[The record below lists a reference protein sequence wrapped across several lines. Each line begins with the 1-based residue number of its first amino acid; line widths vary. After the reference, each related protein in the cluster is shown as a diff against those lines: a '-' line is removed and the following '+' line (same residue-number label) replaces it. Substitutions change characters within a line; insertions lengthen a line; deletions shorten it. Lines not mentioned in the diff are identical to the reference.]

1 MKKFIF
7 ILCCSA
13 LLPYFV
19 CAQSID
25 LAAGINGDDNDTSAS
40 EQKIEVKQDD
50 KKVADDRGI
59 FSFLN
64 FSFIKKPA
72 LLENKTDTTT
82 EQPEANAQST
92 PETPLQKIHRLA
104 EEGNLESQLALGYM
118 YLYGENGVT
127 SDYVKA
133 FKYYEMAA
141 AQNDKI
147 ALNNLGSLYFNGIG
161 TEVNYVKAAELFAQ
175 AAKLGSDDAA
185 VNLAFIYL
193 SGNNQSQNQ
202 QEAIELFRQ
211 AANAGNNTAR
221 FMLGY
226 AYYKGFQVQ
235 QDYYKAVELMKISSD
250 AQFDEAQYV
259 LALMYINGQGIAKN
273 YGNAVKYLSAAATQ
287 GNVPA
292 LMKLAD
298 ILTEGTMYPRNLVR
312 AHIMYNVASVLGAPD
327 AAQKRDDLEQK
338 LKLEELLPAQTA
350 AEKFQPKPSELTS
363 YIRQT
368 FGNNIRRYID
378 ENMK

>member
-127 SDYVKA
+127 SDYAKA
-133 FKYYEMAA
+133 FKYYEIAA

>member
-127 SDYVKA
+127 SDYAKA

-193 SGNNQSQNQ
+193 SGNNRSQNQ
-202 QEAIELFRQ
+202 QEAVELFRQ

>member
-127 SDYVKA
+127 SDYAKA

-312 AHIMYNVASVLGAPD
+312 AHIMYNIASVLGAPD

-338 LKLEELLPAQTA
+338 LKLEELLPAQTT
-350 AEKFQPKPSELTS
+350 AEKFKPKPSELTS

>member
-1 MKKFIF
+1 MKKFVF

-13 LLPYFV
+13 LLPHFV

-50 KKVADDRGI
+50 KQVADDRGI

-72 LLENKTDTTT
+72 LLENKTDTTA

-127 SDYVKA
+127 SDYAKA

-193 SGNNQSQNQ
+193 SGNKQSQNQ

-250 AQFDEAQYV
+250 AKFDEAQYV

-273 YGNAVKYLSAAATQ
+273 YGNAVKYLTASAAQ
-287 GNVPA
+287 GNVSA
-292 LMKLAD
+292 LMQLAD

-312 AHIMYNVASVLGAPD
+312 AHIMYNIASVLGAPD
-327 AAQKRDDLEQK
+327 AAQKRDNLEQK
-338 LKLEELLPAQTA
+338 IKLEELLPAQTA
-350 AEKFQPKPSELTS
+350 AEKFKPKPSELTS

>member
-127 SDYVKA
+127 SDYAKA

>member
-1 MKKFIF
+1 MKKFVLI
-7 ILCCSA
+7 ITCSL
-13 LLPYFV
+13 LLPCYVF
-19 CAQSID
+19 AQSID
-25 LAAGINGDDNDTSAS
+25 LVAGINGEDSDDTVQ
-40 EQKIEVKQDD
+40 EQKTEVKADD

-72 LLENKTDTTT
+72 FLEN
-82 EQPEANAQST
+82 ESAENNQENAENGAAVA
-92 PETPLQKIHRLA
+92 ETPLQKIHRLA
-104 EEGNLESQLALGYM
+104 DEGNLEAQLALGYM
-118 YLYGENGVT
+118 YLYGENGVE
-127 SDYVKA
+127 SNYENA

-161 TEVNYVKAAELFAQ
+161 TEVDYAKAAELFAK
-175 AAKLGSDDAA
+175 AAALGSDDAA

-193 SGNNQSQNQ
+193 SSDNINDNHKK
-202 QEAIELFRQ
+202 AIELFRQ

-226 AYYKGFQVQ
+226 AYYKGFQIP
-235 QDYYKAVELMKISSD
+235 QDYYKAVELMKISSK

-259 LALMYINGQGIAKN
+259 LALMYLNGQGIAKN
-273 YGNAVKYLSAAATQ
+273 YGSAVNFLTASAAQ

-292 LMKLAD
+292 LMLLGD
-298 ILTEGTMYPRNLVR
+298 ILAEGTMYPRNSVR
-312 AHIMYNVASVLGAPD
+312 AHIMYNIASVLGDPK
-327 AAQKRDDLEQK
+327 AAAKRDELEK
-338 LKLEELLPAQTA
+338 SLKLEELLPAQTN
-350 AEKFQPKPSELTS
+350 AEKFKAKPSELTS

-368 FGNNIRRYID
+368 FGTNIRRYID